1 MKFKPLIFLSI
12 FLILIV
18 IIAIALFYKRN
29 EPVDNSLPNYVVI
42 NDPNCKN
49 KDILEK
55 PAEPFSFPL
64 SKEDL
69 EIIKILET
77 KYNLEE
83 NCAGLAAP
91 QIGFHKKAIIF
102 AVHEDDDLKKWRPD
116 LEQTMPKT
124 IWLNATYEPIGD
136 EKHKDYEACFSVKEM
151 AGPVARYKKIRYT
164 AYLVD
169 GTQVKGEASGFLAR
183 VIQHEIEH
191 TQGTLYIKHVPEG
204 QLLPLEEY
212 RRQRAEAMGKNNN

>member
-1 MKFKPLIFLSI
+1 MNSKLFYFII
-12 FLILIV
+12 LILGLLF
-18 IIAIALFYKRN
+18 IIAISLFYQRN
-29 EPVDNSLPNYVVI
+29 EPMSTLPDYVVI

-55 PAEPFSFPL
+55 PSEPFVFPL

-69 EIIKILET
+69 KIIKTLEA
-77 KYNLEE
+77 KFDAEE

-91 QIGFHKKAIIF
+91 QIGFSKQAIVF
-102 AVHEDDDLKKWRPD
+102 AVLGDEDLKKWRPD
-116 LEQTMPKT
+116 LEETMPKT
-124 IWLNATYEPIGD
+124 IWLNPTFEPIGD
-136 EKHKDYEACFSVKEM
+136 EKHTDYEGCFSVKDL

-164 AYLVD
+164 AYLID

-191 TQGTLYIKHVPEG
+191 LQGTLCIKHVPEG
-204 QLLPLEEY
+204 QLLSIEEY
-212 RRQRAEAMGKNNN
+212 RRKRAEALEKGR